1 MLLNALQNID
11 NMLISLSMEDKM
23 TLDKVKK
30 LIANQLGIEED
41 KITEDSRLIEDL
53 GADSLDTVEMLM
65 TLEEEFDVQIPDEEA
80 MQLSTVKSIVD
91 LIESK

>member
-1 MLLNALQNID
+1 
-11 NMLISLSMEDKM
+11 M

-30 LIANQLGIEED
+30 LIASQLGIAED

-65 TLEEEFDVQIPDEEA
+65 TLEDEFGIAIPDDEA
-80 MQLSTVKSIVD
+80 MKLSTVKSIVD
-91 LIESK
+91 LIDSKN

>member
-1 MLLNALQNID
+1 
-11 NMLISLSMEDKM
+11 M

-30 LIANQLGIEED
+30 LIANQLNISED

-65 TLEEEFDVQIPDEEA
+65 TLEDEFGIAIPDEEA
-80 MQLSTVKSIVD
+80 MKLSTVKSIVD
-91 LIESK
+91 LIDSKN